1 MRPHLITKVATAIPG
16 NSKRLRTTFASEAD
30 ARTAA
35 AAEWQRIQRGICTF
49 EMTLALGNPALI
61 PQSPVKVSGFKPQI
75 DDTDWLTVKVTHTI
89 SDGGFATRIEAETK
103 SELATTEIDHQKDPD
118 AGITGVTAQWR
129 DKVSKKKGEELAG
142 SRASSKKLSH
152 LYASRQSARRAV
164 KLEWEKIGELREII
178 KENSDETH

>member
-1 MRPHLITKVATAIPG
+1 MRYHLITKVATAIPG
-16 NSKRLRTTFASEAD
+16 NSKRLRTTFASKTD

-75 DDTDWLTVKVTHTI
+75 DDTDWLAVKVTHTI
-89 SDGGFATRIEAETK
+89 SDGGFTSRIEAETRT
-103 SELATTEIDHQKDPD
+103 ELAATEIDYQKDPD
-118 AGITGVTAQWR
+118 EGITGVTAQWH

-142 SRASSKKLSH
+142 SRANVKKLSH
-152 LYASRQSARRAV
+152 IYASRQSARRAV
-164 KLEWEKIGELREII
+164 KLEWEKIRELREII